1 MSNFAEKREKRMKQ
15 EKHDSERRTA
25 LSKFLYNLAMACFT
39 ILVLSND
46 AQIINE
52 DTKEYNTY
60 NAIAM
65 AMGLVSTIA
74 LAYLANPIMGK

>member
-1 MSNFAEKREKRMKQ
+1 MRREKQ

-25 LSKFLYNLAMACFT
+25 LSKFLYNLALACFT

-46 AQIINE
+46 APLIND

-60 NAIAM
+60 NAIAI
-65 AMGLVSTIA
+65 AMGLVSTIV
-74 LAYLANPIMGK
+74 LAYLANNIMRK

>member
-1 MSNFAEKREKRMKQ
+1 MSNFAEKCMRREKQ

-25 LSKFLYNLAMACFT
+25 LSKFLYNLALACFT

-46 AQIINE
+46 APLINE

-60 NAIAM
+60 NAIAI
-65 AMGLVSTIA
+65 AMGLVSTIV
-74 LAYLANPIMGK
+74 LAYLANNIMRK

>member
-1 MSNFAEKREKRMKQ
+1 MSNFAEKRMRREKQK
-15 EKHDSERRTA
+15 KHDSERRTA
-25 LSKFLYNLAMACFT
+25 LSKFLYNLALACFT

-46 AQIINE
+46 APLINE

-60 NAIAM
+60 NAIAI

-74 LAYLANPIMGK
+74 LAYLANHIMRK

>member
-1 MSNFAEKREKRMKQ
+1 MSNFAEKRMRREKQ

-25 LSKFLYNLAMACFT
+25 LSKFLYNLALACFT

-46 AQIINE
+46 APLINE

-60 NAIAM
+60 NAIAI
-65 AMGLVSTIA
+65 AMGLVSTIV
-74 LAYLANPIMGK
+74 LAYLANHIMRK

>member
-1 MSNFAEKREKRMKQ
+1 MSNFAEKRMRREKQ

-25 LSKFLYNLAMACFT
+25 LSKFLYNLALACFT

-46 AQIINE
+46 APLINE
-52 DTKEYNTY
+52 DTKEYDTY
-60 NAIAM
+60 NAIAI

-74 LAYLANPIMGK
+74 LAYLANHIMRK

>member
-1 MSNFAEKREKRMKQ
+1 MSNFAEKRMRQEKQ

-25 LSKFLYNLAMACFT
+25 LSKFLYNLALACFT

-46 AQIINE
+46 APLINE

-60 NAIAM
+60 NAIAI

-74 LAYLANPIMGK
+74 LAYLANHIMRK

>member
-1 MSNFAEKREKRMKQ
+1 MSNFAEKRMRREKH

-25 LSKFLYNLAMACFT
+25 LSKFLYNLALACFT

-46 AQIINE
+46 APLINE

-60 NAIAM
+60 NAIAI

-74 LAYLANPIMGK
+74 LAYLANYIMRK

>member
-39 ILVLSND
+39 ILVLGN
-46 AQIINE
+46 ATTLINE
-52 DTKEYNTY
+52 DNREYNTY
-60 NAIAM
+60 NAIAI
-65 AMGLVSTIA
+65 ATGVVSTIA
-74 LAYLANPIMGK
+74 LAYLANNIMRK

>member
-1 MSNFAEKREKRMKQ
+1 MSNFVEKRMRREKQ

-25 LSKFLYNLAMACFT
+25 LSKFLYNLALACFT

-46 AQIINE
+46 APLINE

-60 NAIAM
+60 NAIAI

-74 LAYLANPIMGK
+74 LAYLANHIMRK

>member
-1 MSNFAEKREKRMKQ
+1 MSNFAEKRMRREKQ

-25 LSKFLYNLAMACFT
+25 LSKFLYNLALACFT
-39 ILVLSND
+39 IMVLSND
-46 AQIINE
+46 APLINE

-60 NAIAM
+60 NAIAI

-74 LAYLANPIMGK
+74 LAYLANHIMRK

>member
-1 MSNFAEKREKRMKQ
+1 MSNFAEKRMRREKQ

-25 LSKFLYNLAMACFT
+25 LSKFLYNLALACFT

-46 AQIINE
+46 APLINE

-60 NAIAM
+60 NAIAIT
-65 AMGLVSTIA
+65 MGLVSTIA
-74 LAYLANPIMGK
+74 LAYLANHIMRK

>member
-1 MSNFAEKREKRMKQ
+1 MSNFAEKRMRRETQ

-25 LSKFLYNLAMACFT
+25 LSKFLYNLALACFT

-46 AQIINE
+46 APLIND

-60 NAIAM
+60 NAIAI
-65 AMGLVSTIA
+65 AMGLVSTIV
-74 LAYLANPIMGK
+74 LAYLANNIMRK

>member
-1 MSNFAEKREKRMKQ
+1 MPNFAEKRMRREKQ

-39 ILVLSND
+39 IMVLSND
-46 AQIINE
+46 APLINE

-60 NAIAM
+60 NAIAI
-65 AMGLVSTIA
+65 AMGLVSTIV
-74 LAYLANPIMGK
+74 LAYLANNIMRK

>member
-1 MSNFAEKREKRMKQ
+1 MSNFAEKRMRREKQ
-15 EKHDSERRTA
+15 EMHDSERRTA
-25 LSKFLYNLAMACFT
+25 LSKFLYNLALACFT

-46 AQIINE
+46 TPLINE

-60 NAIAM
+60 NAIAI

-74 LAYLANPIMGK
+74 LAYLANHIMRK

>member
-1 MSNFAEKREKRMKQ
+1 MSNFAEKRMRQEKQ

-25 LSKFLYNLAMACFT
+25 LSKFLYNLALACFT

-46 AQIINE
+46 APLINE
-52 DTKEYNTY
+52 DNREYNTY
-60 NAIAM
+60 NAIAI

-74 LAYLANPIMGK
+74 LAYLANHIMRK